1 MVRHGTHDQIFQAL
15 SLFFYRGGAWIR
27 GYKISDFVV
36 SARIRDTDPRK
47 PEDYET
53 EIAREWI
60 GAN

>member
-1 MVRHGTHDQIFQAL
+1 MIRSFL
-15 SLFFYRGGAWIR
+15 SLLFYRGGAWIR